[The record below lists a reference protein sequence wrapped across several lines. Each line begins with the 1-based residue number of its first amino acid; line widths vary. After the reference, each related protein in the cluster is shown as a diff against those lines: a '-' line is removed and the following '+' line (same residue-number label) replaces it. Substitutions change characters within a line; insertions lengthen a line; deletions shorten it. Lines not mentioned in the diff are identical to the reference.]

1 MRAALSVGRLMFG
14 LLTWAAI
21 GIQFARHVGAGFSAL
36 NFFSYFTILAN
47 GFAGAVLLTG
57 VYIAVTGRE
66 PPEWYER
73 ARGAA
78 ALYMAVVGLVFAV
91 LLRDVDLGG
100 LLPWVNTVHH
110 YVMPIAVV
118 ADWLLVPPPS
128 RPTRWDV
135 LTFFALPLLYLGYA
149 LVRGAAVGW
158 YPYPFLNPAV
168 VGGYAVVAMFVVGI
182 IATFV
187 AAGWELRWSAA
198 RRS

>member
-1 MRAALSVGRLMFG
+1 MTAALIAARLALG
-14 LLTWAAI
+14 VLTWTAI

-47 GFAGAVLLTG
+47 GVAGGVLLTG
-57 VYIAVTGRE
+57 AYLGATRAQ
-66 PPEWYER
+66 PPAWYER

-78 ALYMAVVGLVFAV
+78 ALHMAVVGLVFAA

-110 YVMPIAVV
+110 YVMPMAVV
-118 ADWLLVPPPS
+118 ADWVLAPPTA
-128 RPTRWDV
+128 RPTQRDV
-135 LTFFALPLLYLGYA
+135 LTFFAFPLLYVAYT

-168 VGGYAVVAMFVVGI
+168 VGGYGMVAMFVAGI
-182 IATFV
+182 IATFF
-187 AAGWELRWSAA
+187 ATGWVLRWSAA
-198 RRS
+198 RRT